1 VKIQK
6 KYGPDHRMEAL
17 ADEKHGWGE
26 GSGGQGRVD
35 RIGNLIGSN
44 GVSAHHRFGTISVG
58 EGNGPNR

>member
-1 VKIQK
+1 
-6 KYGPDHRMEAL
+6 MEAL
-17 ADEKHGWGE
+17 ADGKHGWRK

-35 RIGNLIGSN
+35 RIGNSIGSN